1 MTDKKFLIKGF
12 VPAVV
17 TPFNGAGDMM
27 TDQLARIVEWH
38 LSEGADAICI
48 AGDNGEAWTLTPD
61 DRKQLAETTVKT
73 VAGRVPVL
81 MGASAPTARQTIAA
95 AEIAAEAGC
104 AALMTGPQAY
114 VGKSTTAEMVDRF
127 KALTKAVPMPIVA
140 YNSPRRT
147 GINMNPDNLAAVCDV
162 APIIGLKEASRD
174 VFHIT
179 EIIKR
184 FTGRLAIL
192 VGPCPFII
200 QGLALGARG
209 FISSGP
215 ELLGPGV
222 AASLCAVAMEKPS
235 AKTRDLHFALTDI
248 YALLM
253 GTGTWPAAL
262 KAGLNMIGL
271 PAGVPREPV
280 QPLSPKDAEKLKA
293 LLEELG
299 VLPTT
304 QAQAGE

>member
-1 MTDKKFLIKGF
+1 MSDKTFMIEGF

-17 TPFNGAGDMM
+17 TPFNAAGDMM
-27 TDQLARIVEWH
+27 DDQLTRIVAWH
-38 LSEGADAICI
+38 LDEGAEGICI
-48 AGDNGEAWTLTPD
+48 AGDNGEAWALTAD

-81 MGASAPTARQTIAA
+81 MGASASTARQTIAA

-104 AALMTGPQAY
+104 DALMTGPQAY
-114 VGKSTTAEMVDRF
+114 VGKATTAEMVDRF
-127 KALTKAVPMPIVA
+127 KALNKAVPLPIVA

-147 GINMNPDNLAAVCDV
+147 GLNMDPDTLAAICDV

-174 VFHIT
+174 IFHIT
-179 EIIKR
+179 AIIKR
-184 FTGRLAIL
+184 FADRLAVL
-192 VGPCPFII
+192 VGPCPFIL
-200 QGLALGARG
+200 QGLALGGRG
-209 FISSGP
+209 FISTGP
-215 ELLGPGV
+215 ELLGKGV
-222 AASLCAVAMEKPS
+222 AASLRTVAMEKPS

-248 YALLM
+248 YAFLM

-262 KAGLNMIGL
+262 KAGLNMIGV

-280 QPLSPKDAEKLKA
+280 QPLGPKDAEKLKA
-293 LLEELG
+293 LLEGLG
-299 VLPTT
+299 VLSAA

>member
-1 MTDKKFLIKGF
+1 MNDKKFLIEGF

-17 TPFNGAGDMM
+17 TPFNEAGDMM

-38 LSEGADAICI
+38 LGEGADAICI

-95 AEIAAEAGC
+95 AEIAAQAGC
-104 AALMTGPQAY
+104 DALMTGPQAY

-127 KALTKAVPMPIVA
+127 KALTKAVPLPIVA

-147 GINMNPDNLAAVCDV
+147 GINMDPDNLAAVCDA

-179 EIIKR
+179 EILKR
-184 FTGRLAIL
+184 FADRLAFL
-192 VGPCPFII
+192 VGPCPFIL

-209 FISSGP
+209 FVSSGP
-215 ELLGPGV
+215 ELLGPGI
-222 AASLCAVAMEKPS
+222 AANLCTVAMEKPS

-248 YALLM
+248 YAFLM

-299 VLPTT
+299 VLPTA

>member
-1 MTDKKFLIKGF
+1 MSDKKFLIEGF

-17 TPFNGAGDMM
+17 TPFNEAGDMM
-27 TDQLARIVEWH
+27 TDQLAQIIEWH
-38 LSEGADAICI
+38 LGEGADAICI
-48 AGDNGEAWTLTPD
+48 AGDNGEAWALTPD

-95 AEIAAEAGC
+95 AEIAAQAGC

-127 KALTKAVPMPIVA
+127 KALNKAVPLPIVA

-147 GINMNPDNLAAVCDV
+147 GLNMDPDMLGAVCDA

-184 FTGRLAIL
+184 FSDRLAFL
-192 VGPCPFII
+192 VGPCPFIL
-200 QGLALGARG
+200 QALALGARG
-209 FISSGP
+209 FISTGP

-222 AASLCAVAMEKPS
+222 AASLRAAAMEKPS

-248 YALLM
+248 YAFLM

-262 KAGLNMIGL
+262 KAGLNMIGV

-293 LLEELG
+293 LLENLG
-299 VLPTT
+299 ALPTA